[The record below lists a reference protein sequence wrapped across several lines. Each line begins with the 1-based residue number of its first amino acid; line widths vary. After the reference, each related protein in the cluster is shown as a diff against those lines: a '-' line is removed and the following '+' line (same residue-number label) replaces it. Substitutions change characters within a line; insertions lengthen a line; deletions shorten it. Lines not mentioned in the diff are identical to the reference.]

1 MKKKKAIWIIHNIHT
16 YAIYQV
22 YWPVRDLSRDT
33 WHVLVNKESPQ
44 ILLLL
49 L

>member
-1 MKKKKAIWIIHNIHT
+1 MKKKKAIWIYIHNIHT

-33 WHVLVNKESPQ
+33 
-44 ILLLL
+44 
-49 L
+49 